1 VSTRILLWSIAVALG
16 TPVSVR
22 AQAVS
27 GWTESSGAIG
37 QVPEPVRRTPA
48 PRGNSPLQESNA
60 PLVVS
65 ESRSNVMNDR
75 LVNRPT
81 PASEIHAH
89 PVINGKPIRVHRNPR
104 LQPHQLLVSPARQAP
119 HNQRTSSRSN
129 WSHHFH
135 QKHHKAIQP
144 PSALLPEANGRPTWK
159 TPYSYGYF
167 GASRTKHW
175 NIHYGYRDQMTE
187 WRLR

>member
-1 VSTRILLWSIAVALG
+1 MFTRILLWSIAVALG

-27 GWTESSGAIG
+27 GWAESSSAIG

-48 PRGNSPLQESNA
+48 PRGNSTQQRSNA

-65 ESRSNVMNDR
+65 EFQSNLTNDR
-75 LVNRPT
+75 LAYRPA
-81 PASEIHAH
+81 PASEMHSH
-89 PVINGKPIRVHRNPR
+89 PIINGKPIRMHRNPR
-104 LQPHQLLVSPARQAP
+104 SQPHQLLVSPARQAT
-119 HNQRTSSRSN
+119 HNHRNSNRTN

-135 QKHHKAIQP
+135 QKHHKIIQP
-144 PSALLPEANGRPTWK
+144 SPALLPEANSRPTWK

-175 NIHYGYRDQMTE
+175 TIHYGYRDRVTE